1 MHQIRNGIVVAGSR
15 NLDTAI
21 GVYLRWQ
28 LRQDI
33 RFLAENEPQAVVI
46 EGEARG
52 VDIEA
57 RTIACECGLRVDRN
71 PADWSSGRG
80 AGYARNQAMVD
91 KGERAFV
98 YWNGTSRGSWHTATI
113 AYKAG
118 KLDRLVYGNGLIWTS
133 LSRWH
138 PIHFG
143 ENMMK
148 DYDYLL
154 AVALT
159 ERLHR
164 NRSHPSFRLP
174 DGTWNLEKL
183 HRANVNA
190 RRAYTELAEWDTNQP
205 VVVQVPERDGEEA
218 YVGWYRFPS
227 KSRAKQGKYHYTS
240 PDFQK

>member
-98 YWNGTSRGSWHTATI
+98 YWNGTRVS
-113 AYKAG
+113 
-118 KLDRLVYGNGLIWTS
+118 
-133 LSRWH
+133 
-138 PIHFG
+138 
-143 ENMMK
+143 
-148 DYDYLL
+148 
-154 AVALT
+154 
-159 ERLHR
+159 
-164 NRSHPSFRLP
+164 
-174 DGTWNLEKL
+174 
-183 HRANVNA
+183 
-190 RRAYTELAEWDTNQP
+190 
-205 VVVQVPERDGEEA
+205 
-218 YVGWYRFPS
+218 
-227 KSRAKQGKYHYTS
+227 
-240 PDFQK
+240 